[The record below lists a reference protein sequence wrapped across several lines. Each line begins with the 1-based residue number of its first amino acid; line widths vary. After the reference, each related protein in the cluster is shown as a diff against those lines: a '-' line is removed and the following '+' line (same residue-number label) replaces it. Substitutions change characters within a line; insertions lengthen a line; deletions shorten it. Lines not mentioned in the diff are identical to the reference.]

1 MEVSL
6 KVISCDVSVRPPG
19 TELCP
24 QTLTNP
30 VALKKKKIQEKWDK
44 NDISGPVGNH
54 VDRERE
60 PIVFQFSPSGDEYLN
75 WPLCVS

>member
-30 VALKKKKIQEKWDK
+30 VALKKEKYPGK
-44 NDISGPVGNH
+44 MG
-54 VDRERE
+54 
-60 PIVFQFSPSGDEYLN
+60 QK
-75 WPLCVS
+75 